1 MLRLAAPLQSWGTSS
16 RFVRRNTDRVPSKS
30 GVVGLLAAA
39 RGLRRTDPLEDLLN
53 LRIGVRVEQ
62 PGQIQRDF
70 QTAHTLDGRSMPLS
84 YRFYLSDAVFLVALQ
99 GEPGLLE
106 GLRENLARPVFPLYL
121 GRRSYPPAARLDQG
135 LRDGGIPDALENEPW
150 QASAAVRARRRSTPE
165 VDLDAVLDADPG
177 ATGSELVRDQ
187 PLPHSFDPIHRDYG
201 WRTVRHQ
208 RIAARNPDYHP
219 RPRLDRHNPMLA
231 FGEA

>member
-1 MLRLAAPLQSWGTSS
+1 MLRLAAPLQSWGTNS
-16 RFVRRNTDRVPSKS
+16 RFVRRTTDRVPSKS
-30 GVVGLLAAA
+30 GIVGLLAAA
-39 RGLRRTDPLEDLLN
+39 CGLRRTDPLGELLN

-62 PGQIQRDF
+62 PGQIARDF

-84 YRFYLSDAVFLVALQ
+84 YRFYLSDAVFLVALE

-106 GLRENLARPVFPLYL
+106 GLRESLARPVFPLYL

-135 LRDGGIPDALENEPW
+135 LRNSGIADALANEPW
-150 QASAAVRARRRSTPE
+150 RASAAVRVRHRRSPE
-165 VDLDAVLDADPG
+165 VDLDAVLECDPG

-187 PLPHSFDPIHRDYG
+187 PLPHSFDPTHRDYG

-219 RPRLDRHNPMLA
+219 GPWPDAHDPMLA
-231 FGEA
+231 FEES